1 MAALN
6 QQLTLVYPIYNNMA
20 TTYPS
25 TRASIACTIVLCV
38 ISNPTS
44 KVYTAS
50 DPALYKKV
58 QSARNAI
65 YSSTTGRKNSRKRS
79 ANTLDM
85 SESAYLVPALR
96 VMPTYTQCRVRNK
109 HHHTQSCTRLP
120 GSCHRA
126 HAEKVRR
133 SRSTKSLARPPTS
146 HTATLQDRLRARRD
160 KCTAHAAAPV
170 SHRQQGRRDSGGTC
184 TSCSPRRVRNSA
196 IELKL

>member
-1 MAALN
+1 
-6 QQLTLVYPIYNNMA
+6 MA
-20 TTYPS
+20 TNYPS

-44 KVYTAS
+44 NVYTAS

-133 SRSTKSLARPPTS
+133 FRSTKIRARLPTRG
-146 HTATLQDRLRARRD
+146 TATLRGRRRARRD
-160 KCTAHAAAPV
+160 KYTAHAAEAV
-170 SHRQQGRRDSGGTC
+170 SHRQQGRQDSGGTC
-184 TSCSPRRVRNSA
+184 TSCNPSRVRKSA
-196 IELKL
+196 IEPKL